1 MTQTIYGLTE
11 DYGDGSAG
19 MRWYRN
25 KDKVDALLD
34 EDSPDWKESMYANEG
49 TPSMVLTF
57 PADLDLEAC
66 GFRFDDDDDEDD
78 DEL

>member
-1 MTQTIYGLTE
+1 MTQTIYGLTQ

-25 KDKVDALLD
+25 KAIVDAKLD
-34 EDSPDWKESMYANEG
+34 EDGPDWDESMYGNEG

-66 GFRFDDDDDEDD
+66 GFRFDDNEDD
-78 DEL
+78 LDGL

>member
-1 MTQTIYGLTE
+1 MTQTIYGLTQ

-25 KDKVDALLD
+25 EARVEALLD
-34 EDSPDWKESMYANEG
+34 PRSPDWDESMYANEG

-57 PADLDLEAC
+57 PADLDLEKC
-66 GFRFDDDDDEDD
+66 GFRFDDEDE
-78 DEL
+78 ENV

>member
-1 MTQTIYGLTE
+1 MKQTIYGLTC

-25 KDKVDALLD
+25 KAIVDAKLD
-34 EDSPDWKESMYANEG
+34 ESSPDWDESMYANEG

-66 GFRFDDDDDEDD
+66 GFRFDDDDE
-78 DEL
+78 E

>member
-1 MTQTIYGLTE
+1 MTQVIYGLTQ

-25 KDKVDALLD
+25 KETVDAKLD
-34 EDSPDWKESMYANEG
+34 ESSPDWDESMYGNEG
-49 TPSMVLTF
+49 VPSMVLTF

-66 GFRFDDDDDEDD
+66 GFRFDDEDEEDV
-78 DEL
+78 

>member
-1 MTQTIYGLTE
+1 MTQTIYGLTQ
-11 DYGDGSAG
+11 DYGDGSSG

-25 KDKVDALLD
+25 KSRVDALLD
-34 EDSPDWKESMYANEG
+34 DSSPDWDESFYGNAG
-49 TPSMVLTF
+49 SPSETLTF

-66 GFRFDDDDDEDD
+66 GFRFDDEYEN